1 MKVGPRREKTC
12 LRGLRQSKFKSFS
25 SATET
30 SYKIV
35 ISPVAKLHMI
45 LSKMRITKALIRLSG
60 CAGWSAPVLFEKNR
74 RQIFSRRG
82 PFIFIEKIYL
92 IKGSSETNIVILHSK
107 FKLQSFERTSSNAD
121 D

>member
-35 ISPVAKLHMI
+35 ITPVASLHMI
-45 LSKMRITKALIRLSG
+45 LSNMRITKALIRLRG
-60 CAGWSAPVLFEKNR
+60 CAGWSAPVLFEKKPKTG
-74 RQIFSRRG
+74 FLASR
-82 PFIFIEKIYL
+82 PIY
-92 IKGSSETNIVILHSK
+92 
-107 FKLQSFERTSSNAD
+107 FY
-121 D
+121 